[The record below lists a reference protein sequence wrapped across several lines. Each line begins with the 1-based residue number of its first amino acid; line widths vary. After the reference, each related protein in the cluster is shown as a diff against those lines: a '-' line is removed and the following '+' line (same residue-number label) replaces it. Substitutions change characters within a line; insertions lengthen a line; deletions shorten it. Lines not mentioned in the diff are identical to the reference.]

1 MIIPTVSEPDAMVAP
16 VSDGSTTPHAG
27 VEYRLV
33 CGVDSNESY
42 VGMMMGAEVVIVWRN
57 SEGDPV
63 VSDARVSVSQTEA
76 VPGEG
81 GFRSTLTFS
90 PLSLSDT
97 GDYVCCAVFTPDPSW
112 SFVTPSSP
120 GEDTYTVNVTGRAA
134 HAFECLNRSMP
145 SSIP

>member
-1 MIIPTVSEPDAMVAP
+1 MIIPTVSEPDVMVAP
-16 VSDGSTTPHAG
+16 VSDGSTTPYAG

-33 CGVDSNESY
+33 CGVDSNKSY

-97 GDYVCCAVFTPDPSW
+97 GDYVCGAVFTPDPSW
-112 SFVTPSSP
+112 SFVTTSSP

-134 HAFECLNRSMP
+134 HAFESLNRSMP